1 MYAHD
6 AFAAFDQNRDG
17 MLSGSDFQA
26 GLDWLGLKLDIMLLR
41 QFMRVLDKDKDG
53 FINLEE
59 FKLAA
64 GWEET
69 EGEANLATY
78 KWSPSPATATK
89 RCWSSAQACPS
100 CPQSLQELKS
110 R

>member
-6 AFAAFDQNRDG
+6 AFAAFDQNCDG

-41 QFMRVLDKDKDG
+41 QFMRELDKDKDG

-59 FKLAA
+59 FKLAPISHRTMESLSRHRHQKML
-64 GWEET
+64 GLQHK
-69 EGEANLATY
+69 LALPA
-78 KWSPSPATATK
+78 PSPC
-89 RCWSSAQACPS
+89 RN
-100 CPQSLQELKS
+100 
-110 R
+110 